1 MQTLAFLWY
10 ELEAAKRHV
19 EEAFT
24 ERQSGKADSSF
35 LNNAS
40 ESHVIDER
48 AQRPVASVV
57 ALDSKERSQGKEPT
71 IFAGAVLGVLPQ
83 YGQRLLL

>member
-19 EEAFT
+19 EEAFA

-71 IFAGAVLGVLPQ
+71 IFAGAALGRVCKSSM
-83 YGQRLLL
+83 